1 MEGDTIILSN
11 VQLVPDLNRN
21 LLSVNEVIHRFGTVV
36 FDNNCV
42 KFVHGKISYNKE
54 NVVLEGS
61 KQKNGLYTVDLNIK
75 EEAMLFQSFRVA
87 QQNGSFGL

>member
-61 KQKNGLYTVDLNIK
+61 KEKNGLYTCRFKYQRRSYVISK
-75 EEAMLFQSFRVA
+75 F
-87 QQNGSFGL
+87 